1 MDHITTGDEL
11 EEAAEIKSIYDSH
24 MAALA
29 ALDGKK
35 KIHLGEDDDDDDD
48 EDEDEDDGSFEF
60 GEETFD
66 LIDNDSETIPFSP
79 EQEKL
84 LRTLIESRAADCKE
98 YLRSRG
104 ITV

>member
-35 KIHLGEDDDDDDD
+35 KIHCD
-48 EDEDEDDGSFEF
+48 
-60 GEETFD
+60 
-66 LIDNDSETIPFSP
+66 TIPFSP